1 MKWSEEAWRRI
12 EGIYT
17 HILEHPFIIELM
29 SGELDKEKFKFY
41 LTQDSLYLA
50 EFGKVL
56 AGIAVKLENSAKRK
70 DFLTFA
76 NDTVAVEQALHQF
89 YLKDQNQNGNVSP
102 SCLLYT
108 SFIHKQLATASLE
121 EAVAAVLPCFWI
133 YKKVGDY
140 ILENQDK
147 KDNPYQNWID
157 TYGGEEFAHA
167 VEKAIEICDDLAV
180 HTSIEK
186 RKKMWNSFVKA
197 SKMEWMFWDSAY
209 KRETWPV

>member
-17 HILEHPFIIELM
+17 QILEHPFIIELM

-56 AGIAVKLENSAKRK
+56 AGIAVKLEDSEQRK
-70 DFLTFA
+70 DFLNFA
-76 NDTVAVEQALHQF
+76 SDTVAVEQALHQF
-89 YLKDQNQNGNVSP
+89 YLKDQKQYGSVSP

-108 SFIHKQLATASLE
+108 SFIHKQLATASVE
-121 EAVAAVLPCFWI
+121 EAAAAVLPCFWI

-140 ILENQDK
+140 ILKNQDQ
-147 KDNPYQNWID
+147 KDNQYQNWID
-157 TYGGEEFAHA
+157 TYGGEEFAQA
-167 VEKAIEICDDLAV
+167 VKKAIEICDHLAAN
-180 HTSIEK
+180 TSIEK
-186 RKKMWNSFVKA
+186 RRKMWNAFVKA

-209 KRETWPV
+209 KKETWPV